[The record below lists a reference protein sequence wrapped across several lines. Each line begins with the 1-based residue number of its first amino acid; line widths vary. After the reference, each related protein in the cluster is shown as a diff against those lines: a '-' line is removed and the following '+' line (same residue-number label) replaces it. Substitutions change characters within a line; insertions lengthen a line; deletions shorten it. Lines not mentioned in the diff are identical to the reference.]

1 MKKESQSE
9 LELNEILKNTKS
21 IESRTSRII
30 EENMNSENNFDNSE
44 VSWKNRKSDINKV
57 MESLKYDTDL
67 IKRDISR
74 FVLEVERI
82 IIDFRNKSKEEK
94 VSQLKRKID
103 EWDLEKFVTKKRFLE
118 LLEKEMLKDNDNKI
132 TN

>member
-21 IESRTSRII
+21 IDVRTTKIL

-44 VSWKNRKSDINKV
+44 ISWKNRKIDINKV
-57 MESLKYDTDL
+57 MDSLKYDTDL
-67 IKRDISR
+67 IKKDISR
-74 FVLEVERI
+74 FLVEVERI

-118 LLEKEMLKDNDNKI
+118 LLEKEMLKDNDNKTI
-132 TN
+132 N